1 METNES
7 QVKSENVTRKGLHK
21 FFHVSRTDKYVC
33 GLGVIVFWGIVVL
46 KATGWEI
53 SLTGREISFIS
64 WTDAFQIGMLWGIAG
79 IVLQMYYR
87 FFEERYDK

>member
-21 FFHVSRTDKYVC
+21 FFHVTRLDTYISI
-33 GLGVIVFWGIVVL
+33 LGAVIFLGIVVL
-46 KATGWEI
+46 KAFGQ
-53 SLTGREISFIS
+53 EISFIT
-64 WTDAFQIGMLWGIAG
+64 WTDALQIAILFGIFG
-79 IVLQMYYR
+79 IVARMYYH

>member
-21 FFHVSRTDKYVC
+21 FFHVSRADKYVC

-46 KATGWEI
+46 KATG
-53 SLTGREISFIS
+53 REISFIS
-64 WTDAFQIGMLWGIAG
+64 WTDALQIGLLWGIAG

-87 FFEERYDK
+87 LFEERYDK

>member
-21 FFHVSRTDKYVC
+21 FFHVSRLDTYISV
-33 GLGVIVFWGIVVL
+33 LGAFIFLGIVALEVL
-46 KATGWEI
+46 
-53 SLTGREISFIS
+53 GREISFIT
-64 WTDAFQIGMLWGIAG
+64 WTDALQLGILFGIFG
-79 IVLQMYYR
+79 IVARMYYR

>member
-21 FFHVSRTDKYVC
+21 FFHVSRLDTYISV
-33 GLGVIVFWGIVVL
+33 LGAIIFGSIVVL
-46 KATGWEI
+46 KVF
-53 SLTGREISFIS
+53 GREISFIT
-64 WTDAFQIGMLWGIAG
+64 WTDALQIGILFGILG
-79 IVLQMYYR
+79 IVARMYYR